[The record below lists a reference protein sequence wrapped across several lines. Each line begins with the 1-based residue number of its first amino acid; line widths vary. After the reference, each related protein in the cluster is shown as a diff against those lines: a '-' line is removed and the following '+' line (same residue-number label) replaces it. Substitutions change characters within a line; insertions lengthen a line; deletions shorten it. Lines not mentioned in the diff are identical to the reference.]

1 MYEIQYRRSVKNDLK
16 KLPLDTRRKVVKDIL
31 SLANN
36 PRQTGYS
43 KLSGL
48 KNTYRI
54 RKGAYRII
62 YSIENKALIIIIIR
76 VGHRKDIYRNL

>member
-16 KLPLDTRRKVVKDIL
+16 KLPLGTRRKVVKDIL
-31 SLANN
+31 SLAKH
-36 PRQTGYS
+36 PRPTGYS

-48 KNTYRI
+48 KDTYRI
-54 RKGAYRII
+54 RRGTYRII

-76 VGHRKDIYRNL
+76 VGHRKDVYSKL